1 MNATA
6 ALDISINNR
15 LRSAAM
21 RAAVITVG
29 ATVLLA
35 GVVGGSAAAL
45 NTHPRA
51 LAASSALSSAI
62 TDLDPYAYW
71 PLNDGASAQSDAS
84 GHGRAALTATGSGP
98 AVLHSSS
105 NPSGASGGSV
115 TFGPVRPS
123 VRAVPAQRRPPLP
136 ASTRGT
142 LVVWFK
148 LNRTLPGWSQTLIVD
163 NGAATGWGAGVF
175 VDRAGRLVVSD
186 SSATAY
192 SGSVDPNFCRQ
203 PTPCKRPLVTRPL
216 NDGRWHMAAFVDQYN
231 IDLRDNGQPRPVA
244 DWLPSL
250 MYVDGRLVDATIEG
264 RLLDF
269 LGRRGRG
276 C

>member
-35 GVVGGSAAAL
+35 GIVGGSAAAL

-115 TFGPVRPS
+115 TFGPSARQSGQYLRS
-123 VRAVPAQRRPPLP
+123 VARPLP

-203 PTPCKRPLVTRPL
+203 PTPCKRPLVTR
-216 NDGRWHMAAFVDQYN
+216 AAE
-231 IDLRDNGQPRPVA
+231 RRPVA
-244 DWLPSL
+244 H
-250 MYVDGRLVDATIEG
+250 GRV
-264 RLLDF
+264 
-269 LGRRGRG
+269 RRSVQHRPA
-276 C
+276 